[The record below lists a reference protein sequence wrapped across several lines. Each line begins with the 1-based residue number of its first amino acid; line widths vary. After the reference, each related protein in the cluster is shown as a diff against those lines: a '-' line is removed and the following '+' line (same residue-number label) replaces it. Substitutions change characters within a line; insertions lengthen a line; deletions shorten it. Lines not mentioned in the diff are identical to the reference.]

1 MGSHCGVFSTWL
13 QTPEYWSPKC
23 ADLLRSD
30 HWQYNIIKRCD
41 SDREHPQLLWGFDW
55 DLTYQTKGCWS
66 IVILIWFCLNYQSTA
81 RVMVRGWSTIGRPF
95 EDRIWLLKIK
105 VFIRLVTWCVWELKL
120 FKNNLKWQLNNFWQ
134 FFSLSIYRLHMVR
147 QASGIIR
154 TVGNRCSFKLDKD
167 RNLAMGYLNKTETP
181 LSSVTHSGRF
191 CSCWASRKIS
201 EAVTIHCSH
210 YILLPQIQK

>member
-105 VFIRLVTWCVWELKL
+105 VFIRLVTWCAFGNW
-120 FKNNLKWQLNNFWQ
+120 NCSRITWSDSWTTSGNFSHCQ
-134 FFSLSIYRLHMVR
+134 FTECIWCVR
-147 QASGIIR
+147 YHQNCGKQVLIQIR
-154 TVGNRCSFKLDKD
+154 
-167 RNLAMGYLNKTETP
+167 
-181 LSSVTHSGRF
+181 
-191 CSCWASRKIS
+191 
-201 EAVTIHCSH
+201 
-210 YILLPQIQK
+210 